1 MAELGKVLVID
12 DNPKFLEDSL
22 PLYGYEVEVA
32 TDGLKAMKTLSKKN
46 DFDIVL
52 LDVMMPNMN
61 GWDVLKEIR
70 ENENTKMLPIIMTTA
85 ISEEQKIVKGL
96 KMGADDYIVK
106 PFVLSTLLARI
117 EAVIRRSTWNKN
129 DSSQIDIK
137 KVKSVNNDITP
148 KESVVLELLTKG
160 LNNKEIAD
168 ELNITEVTVKTHLR
182 NIYKKFN
189 VNSRTQ
195 LVLMAM
201 QLSSNKITTTD

>member
-117 EAVIRRSTWNKN
+117 EAVIRRSSWNQN

-201 QLSSNKITTTD
+201 QLSSN

>member
-1 MAELGKVLVID
+1 
-12 DNPKFLEDSL
+12 
-22 PLYGYEVEVA
+22 
-32 TDGLKAMKTLSKKN
+32 MKTLSKKN

-201 QLSSNKITTTD
+201 QLSSN

>member
-1 MAELGKVLVID
+1 MTELGKVLVID

-22 PLYGYEVEVA
+22 PLYGYEVESAV
-32 TDGLKAMKTLSKKN
+32 DGLKAMKTLSKKT
-46 DFDIVL
+46 DFNIIL

-70 ENENTKMLPIIMTTA
+70 ENENTKQIPIIMTTA

-117 EAVIRRSTWNKN
+117 EAVIRRSAWNKN
-129 DSSQIDIK
+129 DSNQIDIK
-137 KVKSVNNDITP
+137 KVKSVNNEITP
-148 KESVVLELLTKG
+148 KESAVLELLTKG
-160 LNNKEIAD
+160 LNNKEIAEKLD
-168 ELNITEVTVKTHLR
+168 ITEVTVKTHLR

-195 LVLMAM
+195 LVLMAI
-201 QLSSNKITTTD
+201 QLSSK

>member
-1 MAELGKVLVID
+1 MPELGKVLVID

-22 PLYGYEVEVA
+22 PLYGYEVESAV
-32 TDGLKAMKTLSKKN
+32 DGLKAMKTLSKKT
-46 DFDIVL
+46 DFDIIL

-70 ENENTKMLPIIMTTA
+70 ENENTKQIPIIMTTA

-117 EAVIRRSTWNKN
+117 EAVIRRSAWNKN
-129 DSSQIDIK
+129 DSNQIDIK
-137 KVKSVNNDITP
+137 KVKSVNNEITP
-148 KESVVLELLTKG
+148 KESAVLELLTKG
-160 LNNKEIAD
+160 LSNKEIAE
-168 ELNITEVTVKTHLR
+168 ELDITEVTVKTHLR

-195 LVLMAM
+195 LVLMAI
-201 QLSSNKITTTD
+201 QLSSK

>member
-22 PLYGYEVEVA
+22 PLYGYEVESAV
-32 TDGLKAMKTLSKKN
+32 DGLKAMKTLSKKT
-46 DFDIVL
+46 DFDIIL

-70 ENENTKMLPIIMTTA
+70 KNENTKQIPIIMTTA

-117 EAVIRRSTWNKN
+117 EAVIRRSAWNKN
-129 DSSQIDIK
+129 DSNQIDIK
-137 KVKSVNNDITP
+137 KVKSVNNEITP
-148 KESVVLELLTKG
+148 KESAVLELLTKG
-160 LNNKEIAD
+160 LNNKEIAE
-168 ELNITEVTVKTHLR
+168 ELDITEVTVKTHLR

-195 LVLMAM
+195 LVLMAI
-201 QLSSNKITTTD
+201 QLSSK

>member
-1 MAELGKVLVID
+1 MSELGKVLVID

-22 PLYGYEVEVA
+22 PLYGYEVESAV
-32 TDGLKAMKTLSKKN
+32 DGLKAMKTLSKKT
-46 DFDIVL
+46 DFDIIL

-70 ENENTKMLPIIMTTA
+70 DNENTKQIPIIMTTA

-117 EAVIRRSTWNKN
+117 EAVMRRSAWNKN
-129 DSSQIDIK
+129 DSNQIDIK
-137 KVKSVNNDITP
+137 KVKSVNNEITP
-148 KESVVLELLTKG
+148 KESAVLELLTKG
-160 LNNKEIAD
+160 LNNKEIAE

-195 LVLMAM
+195 LVLMAI
-201 QLSSNKITTTD
+201 QLSSK

>member
-1 MAELGKVLVID
+1 MTELGKVLVID

-22 PLYGYEVEVA
+22 PLYGYEVESAV
-32 TDGLKAMKTLSKKN
+32 DGLKAMKTLSKKT
-46 DFDIVL
+46 DFDIIL

-70 ENENTKMLPIIMTTA
+70 ENENTKQIPIIMTTA

-117 EAVIRRSTWNKN
+117 EAVIRRSAWNKN
-129 DSSQIDIK
+129 DSNQIDIK

-160 LNNKEIAD
+160 LNNKEIAEKLD
-168 ELNITEVTVKTHLR
+168 ITEVTVKTHLR

-201 QLSSNKITTTD
+201 QLSSK

>member
-22 PLYGYEVEVA
+22 PLYGFEVEVA

-201 QLSSNKITTTD
+201 QLSSN

>member
-70 ENENTKMLPIIMTTA
+70 ENENTRLLPIIMTTA

-129 DSSQIDIK
+129 DSNQIDIK
-137 KVKSVNNDITP
+137 KVKLVNHEITP

-201 QLSSNKITTTD
+201 QLSSN

>member
-1 MAELGKVLVID
+1 MSELGKVLVID

-22 PLYGYEVEVA
+22 PLYGYDVESAV
-32 TDGLKAMKTLSKKN
+32 DGLKAMKTLSKKT
-46 DFDIVL
+46 DFDIIL

-70 ENENTKMLPIIMTTA
+70 DNENTKQIPIIMTTA

-117 EAVIRRSTWNKN
+117 EAVMRRSAWNKN
-129 DSSQIDIK
+129 DSNQIDIK
-137 KVKSVNNDITP
+137 KVKSVNNEITP
-148 KESVVLELLTKG
+148 KESAVLELLTKG
-160 LNNKEIAD
+160 LNNKEIAE

-195 LVLMAM
+195 LVLMAI
-201 QLSSNKITTTD
+201 QLSSK

>member
-1 MAELGKVLVID
+1 MPELGKVLVID

-22 PLYGYEVEVA
+22 PLYGYEVESAV
-32 TDGLKAMKTLSKKN
+32 DGLKAMKTLSKKT
-46 DFDIVL
+46 DFDIIL

-70 ENENTKMLPIIMTTA
+70 KNENTKQIPIIMTTA

-106 PFVLSTLLARI
+106 PFVLSTLLASI
-117 EAVIRRSTWNKN
+117 EAVIRRSAWNKN
-129 DSSQIDIK
+129 DSNQIDIK
-137 KVKSVNNDITP
+137 KVKSVNNEITP
-148 KESVVLELLTKG
+148 KESAVLELLTKG
-160 LNNKEIAD
+160 LNNKEIAE
-168 ELNITEVTVKTHLR
+168 ELDITEVTVKTHLR

-195 LVLMAM
+195 LVLMAI
-201 QLSSNKITTTD
+201 QLSSK

>member
-32 TDGLKAMKTLSKKN
+32 TDGLKAMKLLSKKN

-70 ENENTKMLPIIMTTA
+70 ENENTRLLPIIMTTA

-117 EAVIRRSTWNKN
+117 EAVIRRSGWNKN

-137 KVKSVNNDITP
+137 KVKSVNNEITP

-160 LNNKEIAD
+160 LNNKEIAN

-201 QLSSNKITTTD
+201 QLSSN

>member
-1 MAELGKVLVID
+1 MTELGKVLVID

-22 PLYGYEVEVA
+22 PLYGYEVESA
-32 TDGLKAMKTLSKKN
+32 IDGLKAMKTLSKKT
-46 DFDIVL
+46 DFDIIL

-201 QLSSNKITTTD
+201 QLSSN

>member
-117 EAVIRRSTWNKN
+117 EAVIRRSTLNKN

-201 QLSSNKITTTD
+201 QLSSN

>member
-32 TDGLKAMKTLSKKN
+32 TDGLRAMKTLSKKN

-129 DSSQIDIK
+129 DSNQIDIK
-137 KVKSVNNDITP
+137 KVKSVNNEITP

-201 QLSSNKITTTD
+201 QLSSN

>member
-1 MAELGKVLVID
+1 MTELGKVLVID

-22 PLYGYEVEVA
+22 PLYGYEVESAV
-32 TDGLKAMKTLSKKN
+32 DGLKAMKTLSKKT
-46 DFDIVL
+46 DFDIIL

-70 ENENTKMLPIIMTTA
+70 ENENTKQIPIIMTTA

-117 EAVIRRSTWNKN
+117 EAVIRRSAWNKN
-129 DSSQIDIK
+129 DSNQIDIK
-137 KVKSVNNDITP
+137 KVKSVNNEITP
-148 KESVVLELLTKG
+148 KESAVLELLTKG
-160 LNNKEIAD
+160 LNNKEIAEKLD
-168 ELNITEVTVKTHLR
+168 ITEVTVKTHLR

-201 QLSSNKITTTD
+201 QLSSK

>member
-1 MAELGKVLVID
+1 MPELGKVLVID

-22 PLYGYEVEVA
+22 PLYGYEVESAV
-32 TDGLKAMKTLSKKN
+32 DGLKAMKTLSKKT
-46 DFDIVL
+46 DFDIIL

-70 ENENTKMLPIIMTTA
+70 KNENTKQIPIIMTTA

-117 EAVIRRSTWNKN
+117 EAVIRRSAWNKN
-129 DSSQIDIK
+129 DSNQIDIK
-137 KVKSVNNDITP
+137 KVKSVNNEITP
-148 KESVVLELLTKG
+148 KESAVLELLTKG
-160 LNNKEIAD
+160 LNNKEIAE
-168 ELNITEVTVKTHLR
+168 ELDITEVTVKTHMR

-195 LVLMAM
+195 LVLMAI
-201 QLSSNKITTTD
+201 QLSSK

>member
-32 TDGLKAMKTLSKKN
+32 KDGLKAMKTLSKKN

-201 QLSSNKITTTD
+201 QLSSN

>member
-22 PLYGYEVEVA
+22 PLYGYEVKVA

-201 QLSSNKITTTD
+201 QLSSN

>member
-1 MAELGKVLVID
+1 MPELGKVLVID

-22 PLYGYEVEVA
+22 PLYGYEVESAV
-32 TDGLKAMKTLSKKN
+32 DGLKAMKTLSKKT
-46 DFDIVL
+46 DFDIIL

-70 ENENTKMLPIIMTTA
+70 KNENTKQIPIIMTTA

-117 EAVIRRSTWNKN
+117 EAVIRRSAWNKN
-129 DSSQIDIK
+129 DSNQIDIK
-137 KVKSVNNDITP
+137 KVKSVNNEITP
-148 KESVVLELLTKG
+148 KESAVLELLTKG
-160 LNNKEIAD
+160 LNNKEIAE
-168 ELNITEVTVKTHLR
+168 ELDITEVTVKTHLR

-195 LVLMAM
+195 LVLMAI
-201 QLSSNKITTTD
+201 QLSSK

>member
-22 PLYGYEVEVA
+22 PLYGYEVEVV
-32 TDGLKAMKTLSKKN
+32 TDGLKAMKLLSKKN

-70 ENENTKMLPIIMTTA
+70 ENENTRLLPIIMTTA

-117 EAVIRRSTWNKN
+117 EAVIRRSGWNKN

-137 KVKSVNNDITP
+137 KVKSVNNEITP

-160 LNNKEIAD
+160 LNNKEIAN

-201 QLSSNKITTTD
+201 QLSSN

>member
-70 ENENTKMLPIIMTTA
+70 KNENTKMLPIIMTTA

-201 QLSSNKITTTD
+201 QLSSN

>member
-70 ENENTKMLPIIMTTA
+70 ENENTKMLPI
-85 ISEEQKIVKGL
+85 IVKGL

-201 QLSSNKITTTD
+201 QLSSN

>member
-85 ISEEQKIVKGL
+85 ISE
-96 KMGADDYIVK
+96 
-106 PFVLSTLLARI
+106 
-117 EAVIRRSTWNKN
+117 
-129 DSSQIDIK
+129 
-137 KVKSVNNDITP
+137 
-148 KESVVLELLTKG
+148 
-160 LNNKEIAD
+160 
-168 ELNITEVTVKTHLR
+168 
-182 NIYKKFN
+182 
-189 VNSRTQ
+189 
-195 LVLMAM
+195 
-201 QLSSNKITTTD
+201 

>member
-137 KVKSVNNDITP
+137 KVKSVNNDIP
-148 KESVVLELLTKG
+148 WG
-160 LNNKEIAD
+160 
-168 ELNITEVTVKTHLR
+168 
-182 NIYKKFN
+182 
-189 VNSRTQ
+189 
-195 LVLMAM
+195 
-201 QLSSNKITTTD
+201 